1 MHKASKM
8 FTNDILAIDNRL
20 KEQIMDSYLLS
31 SRDFMYSVDLG
42 YKLIA
47 ANLNFL
53 NFIQPISIKQSLE
66 IGDHLLDS
74 IKFSPELKT
83 RFVNCFIRGFKG
95 EVFVEEVHFQL
106 PDKGVDKWSEL
117 HINPILNGDTIVG
130 VTIISKDITVNKN
143 AALALSASNIRLNN
157 ILLSSSDWIWEVDA
171 NGYYTYCTEKAISH
185 LGYDVT
191 EIIGKSPFY
200 FMRSDEQ
207 QRVGLIFQDLLATK
221 SAIVDLEN
229 WNIHKDGREVCLL
242 TNGVP
247 LFDSNGNL
255 TGYLGVDKDITMR
268 KKNELE
274 LMHMNEDLLRKT
286 EELTKLNSELERFAF
301 VASHDLQEPLRTI
314 TSFLQL
320 FEKKYTNLVDV
331 TAKKYIDYA
340 VNAAERM
347 KYLIRDLLEYSSSG
361 KGIEDYTQVD
371 LNLVVSDITQLFEIS
386 HAETDV
392 EYKIGKLPVVNAM
405 YFKLLQVFQNLIGN
419 AIKYK
424 GEEKL
429 VIEIS
434 AIELDDDWQICI
446 KDNGIGIEPQ
456 YHEAVFE
463 LFNRLHSAT
472 DYTGTGIG
480 LAVCKKIIEIHGGKI
495 WVQSDLYKGAE
506 FIFTLPKNR
515 P

>member
-1 MHKASKM
+1 MEIFNK
-8 FTNDILAIDNRL
+8 NIIAIDEEL
-20 KEQIMDSYLLS
+20 KKQIVDSYLAS
-31 SRDFMYSVDLG
+31 SKDFMYSID
-42 YKLIA
+42 KSFNLIA
-47 ANLNFL
+47 ANQNFL
-53 NFIQPISIKQSLE
+53 NFIKHLTSFNSFQ
-66 IGDHLLDS
+66 IGDNLFNIID
-74 IKFSPELKT
+74 FPEDFK
-83 RFVNCFIRGFKG
+83 RKFVNCFERGLQG
-95 EVFVEEVHFQL
+95 EIFVEEFNFLIPQ
-106 PDKGVDKWSEL
+106 KGINRWSEL
-117 HINPILNGDTIVG
+117 HVNPIINGDTILG
-130 VTIISKDITVNKN
+130 VTFISKEITERKL
-143 AALALSASNIRLNN
+143 AALALAETNTRLNN

-171 NGYYTYCTEKAISH
+171 NGIYTYCSERIISH
-185 LGYDVT
+185 LGFDVS
-191 EIIGKSPFY
+191 EIIGKSPFH
-200 FMRSDEQ
+200 FMCDDEKE
-207 QRVGLIFQDLLATK
+207 RVGLIFKDILATN

-229 WNIHKDGREVCLL
+229 WNIHKDGREICLL

-255 TGYLGVDKDITMR
+255 TGYIGVDKDITMR
-268 KKNELE
+268 KTNELD
-274 LMHMNEDLLRKT
+274 LMRINEDLLHKT

-320 FEKKYTNLVDV
+320 FERKFTNLVDP
-331 TAKKYIDYA
+331 TAKKYIDFA

-361 KGIEDYTQVD
+361 KGIEEYTQVD

-386 HAETDV
+386 HAEADV

-405 YFKLLQVFQNLIGN
+405 YFKMLQVFQNLIGN

-429 VIEIS
+429 VIEINS
-434 AIELDDDWQICI
+434 KELDQDWQISI

-456 YHEAVFE
+456 YHETVFE

>member
-1 MHKASKM
+1 MEIYSK
-8 FTNDILAIDNRL
+8 DIVAIDSKL
-20 KEQIMDSYLLS
+20 KEQIVDSYLATS
-31 SRDFMYSVDLG
+31 KDFMYSID
-42 YKLIA
+42 KRFNLIA
-47 ANLNFL
+47 ANQNFL
-53 NFIQPISIKQSLE
+53 NFIQQLTSLNSFQ
-66 IGDHLLDS
+66 IGDNLFNIID
-74 IKFSPELKT
+74 FPEDFK
-83 RFVNCFIRGFKG
+83 RKFVNCFERGLHG
-95 EVFVEEVHFQL
+95 EIFVEEFNFLIPQ
-106 PDKGVDKWSEL
+106 KGINRWSEL
-117 HINPILNGDTIVG
+117 HVNPISNGDIILG
-130 VTIISKDITVNKN
+130 VTFISKEITERKL
-143 AALALSASNIRLNN
+143 AALALAETNTRLNN

-171 NGYYTYCTEKAISH
+171 NGIYTYCSERIISH
-185 LGYDVT
+185 LGFDVS
-191 EIIGKSPFY
+191 EIIGKSPFH
-200 FMRSDEQ
+200 FMRDDEKE
-207 QRVGLIFQDLLATK
+207 RVGLIFKDILATN

-229 WNIHKDGREVCLL
+229 WNIHKDGREICLL

-247 LFDSNGNL
+247 LLDSNGNL
-255 TGYLGVDKDITMR
+255 TGYIGVDKDITMR
-268 KKNELE
+268 KTNELE
-274 LMHMNEDLLRKT
+274 LLRMNEDLLLKT

-320 FEKKYTNLVDV
+320 FEKKYTNLVDL
-331 TAKKYIDYA
+331 TAKKYIDFA

-361 KGIEDYTQVD
+361 KGIEEYTQVD
-371 LNLVVSDITQLFEIS
+371 LNQVVSDITQLFEIS
-386 HAETDV
+386 HAEADV

-405 YFKLLQVFQNLIGN
+405 YFKMLQVFQNLIGN

-434 AIELDDDWQICI
+434 SKESNQDWLISI

-463 LFNRLHSAT
+463 LFNRLHSTT

>member
-1 MHKASKM
+1 MEIYSK
-8 FTNDILAIDNRL
+8 DIVAIDSKL
-20 KEQIMDSYLLS
+20 KEQIVDSYLAS
-31 SRDFMYSVDLG
+31 SKDFMYSID
-42 YKLIA
+42 KSFNLIA
-47 ANLNFL
+47 ANQNFL
-53 NFIQPISIKQSLE
+53 NFIKQLTSFNSFQ
-66 IGDHLLDS
+66 IGDNLFNIID
-74 IKFSPELKT
+74 FPEDFK
-83 RFVNCFIRGFKG
+83 RKFVNCFERGLHGEIFIEEFNFLIPQKG
-95 EVFVEEVHFQL
+95 INR
-106 PDKGVDKWSEL
+106 WSEL
-117 HINPILNGDTIVG
+117 HVNPIFNGDTILG
-130 VTIISKDITVNKN
+130 VTFISKEITERKL
-143 AALALSASNIRLNN
+143 AALALAETNTRLNN

-171 NGYYTYCTEKAISH
+171 NGIYTYCSERIISH
-185 LGYDVT
+185 LGFDVSD
-191 EIIGKSPFY
+191 IIGKSPFH
-200 FMRSDEQ
+200 FMRDDEKE
-207 QRVGLIFQDLLATK
+207 RVGLIFQDIVATK

-229 WNIHKDGREVCLL
+229 WNIHKDGREICLL
-242 TNGVP
+242 TNGIPV
-247 LFDSNGNL
+247 FDENGNL
-255 TGYLGVDKDITMR
+255 ISYIGVDKDITMR
-268 KKNELE
+268 KTNELE
-274 LMHMNEDLLRKT
+274 LLHINEDLLRKT

-320 FEKKYTNLVDV
+320 FERKFTNLVDP
-331 TAKKYIDYA
+331 TAKKYIDFA

-361 KGIEDYTQVD
+361 KGIEEYTQVD
-371 LNLVVSDITQLFEIS
+371 LNLVASDITQLFEIS
-386 HAETDV
+386 HAEADV

-405 YFKLLQVFQNLIGN
+405 YFKMLQVFQNLIGN

-429 VIEIS
+429 VIEINS
-434 AIELDDDWQICI
+434 KELDQDWQISI

-456 YHEAVFE
+456 YHETVFE

>member
-1 MHKASKM
+1 MEIYSK
-8 FTNDILAIDNRL
+8 DIVAIDSKL
-20 KEQIMDSYLLS
+20 KEQIVDSYLAS
-31 SRDFMYSVDLG
+31 SKDFMYSID
-42 YKLIA
+42 KSFNLIA
-47 ANLNFL
+47 ANQNFL
-53 NFIQPISIKQSLE
+53 NFIKQLTSFNSFQ
-66 IGDHLLDS
+66 IGDNLFNIID
-74 IKFSPELKT
+74 FPEDFK
-83 RFVNCFIRGFKG
+83 RKFVNCFERGLHG
-95 EVFVEEVHFQL
+95 EIFVEEFNFLIPQ
-106 PDKGVDKWSEL
+106 KGINRWSEL
-117 HINPILNGDTIVG
+117 HVNPIINGDIILG
-130 VTIISKDITVNKN
+130 VTFISKEITERKL
-143 AALALSASNIRLNN
+143 AALALAETNTRLNN

-171 NGYYTYCTEKAISH
+171 NGIYTYCSERIISH
-185 LGYDVT
+185 LGFDVS
-191 EIIGKSPFY
+191 EIIGKSPFH
-200 FMRSDEQ
+200 FMRDDEKE
-207 QRVGLIFQDLLATK
+207 RVGLIFQDIVATK

-242 TNGVP
+242 TNGIPV
-247 LFDSNGNL
+247 FDENGNL
-255 TGYLGVDKDITMR
+255 ISYIGVDKDITMR
-268 KKNELE
+268 KTNELE
-274 LMHMNEDLLRKT
+274 LMRINEDLLHKT

-320 FEKKYTNLVDV
+320 FERKFTNLVDP
-331 TAKKYIDYA
+331 TAKKYIDFA

-361 KGIEDYTQVD
+361 KGIEEYTQVD
-371 LNLVVSDITQLFEIS
+371 LNLVASDITQLFEIS
-386 HAETDV
+386 HAEADV

-405 YFKLLQVFQNLIGN
+405 YFKMLQVFQNLIGN

-429 VIEIS
+429 VIEINS
-434 AIELDDDWQICI
+434 KELDQDWQISI

-456 YHEAVFE
+456 YHETVFE